1 MAEEQKKR
9 KVWKLVLTGGP
20 CGGKTTGQ
28 ARLSTFFENLGW
40 KVYRVP
46 ETSNVLLP
54 GGVNFAELSPQ
65 AAENFQENLLKT
77 MLQIETAFF
86 DLADQSSRN
95 CLIICDRGAMD
106 ASAFISRDQ
115 WEHIL
120 AKNGLDEVEIR
131 DNRYNQVIHMV
142 TAAKGAEEFYSI
154 EDHPS
159 RSEGVELARQL
170 DTRAAEA
177 WVGHPYVDMV
187 DNSSD
192 FDTKINSLISKV
204 AWSIGIDVGDR
215 LKLGAKKIKFVVNGP
230 LPSDATF
237 PSFRDFEVVHHYLQ
251 TSSRMM
257 QSRLRKRG
265 RKGKWSYTH
274 TIRKQ
279 VSGQVIEVKT
289 PLNHRDYST
298 LLAQEDPSHFLVY
311 KTRRCFMWKNQYF
324 QLDIYRDP
332 CHTRCKGLMLLESY
346 TTLKGDALLGAMPTF
361 LNLGP
366 QVTGDPA
373 FSMFNLSLKEE
384 WVHSKKFCHRLSEE
398 GEDENQV
405 APIRQEAQERLD
417 ANKSRQGSPNGQSC
431 GLSLVQM
438 PASALL
444 EDIDAANAA
453 TNGGSANANGL
464 DNDGLDKQLRKHI
477 AEKKEESAN
486 IAGND
491 NHSSSNSSSPGIPVK

>member
-1 MAEEQKKR
+1 MAAEQSKR
-9 KVWKLVLTGGP
+9 KIWKLVLTGGP

-54 GGVNFAELSPQ
+54 GGVNFAELSSQ
-65 AAENFQENLLKT
+65 AAEIFQENLLKT

-86 DLADQSSRN
+86 DLAEQSNRN

-106 ASAFISRDQ
+106 ASAFISREQ

-159 RSEGVELARQL
+159 RSEGVELARAL

-187 DNSSD
+187 DNSESN
-192 FDTKINSLISKV
+192 FDAKINSLISKV

-215 LKLGAKKIKFVVNGP
+215 LKLGAKKVKFVVNGP

-237 PSFRDFEVVHHYLQ
+237 PSFRDFEVVHHYLE

-298 LLAQEDPSHFLVY
+298 LLVQEDPCHFLVY
-311 KTRRCFMWKNQYF
+311 KTRRCFLWKNQYF

-332 CHTRCKGLMLLESY
+332 CHSRCKGLMLLESY
-346 TTLKGDALLGAMPTF
+346 TTLKGDKLFGAMPTF

-384 WVHSKKFCHRLSEE
+384 WVRSKKFCHRLSD
-398 GEDENQV
+398 DETETDHV
-405 APIRQEAQERLD
+405 PIRQEAQDRLD
-417 ANKSRQGSPNGQSC
+417 ANRSRQGSPNGT
-431 GLSLVQM
+431 LSLCNQ
-438 PASALL
+438 PCSAF
-444 EDIDAANAA
+444 EDEGCEA
-453 TNGGSANANGL
+453 GQL
-464 DNDGLDKQLRKHI
+464 DRQLRKH
-477 AEKKEESAN
+477 AESESERPKEDTNGSF
-486 IAGND
+486 
-491 NHSSSNSSSPGIPVK
+491 IPVK

>member
-9 KVWKLVLTGGP
+9 KIWKLVLTGGP

-86 DLADQSSRN
+86 DLAEQSNKN

-159 RSEGVELARQL
+159 RSEGVELARHL

-177 WVGHPYVDMV
+177 WVGHPYVDLV
-187 DNSSD
+187 DNSND
-192 FDTKINSLISKV
+192 NFDAKINSLISKV

-215 LKLGAKKIKFVVNGP
+215 LKLGAKKVKFVVNGP
-230 LPSDATF
+230 LPSDTTF

-298 LLAQEDPSHFLVY
+298 LLSQEDPAHFLVY
-311 KTRRCFMWKNQYF
+311 KTRRCFMWQNQYF

-332 CHTRCKGLMLLESY
+332 CHTRCQGLMLLESY
-346 TTLKGDALLGAMPTF
+346 TTLKGEKLLAAMPTF

-373 FSMFNLSLKEE
+373 FSMFNLSLKED
-384 WVHSKKFCHRLSEE
+384 WVRSKKFCHRLSDDEE
-398 GEDENQV
+398 THADENG
-405 APIRQEAQERLD
+405 PIRQEAQERLD
-417 ANKSRQGSPNGQSC
+417 ANRSRQGSPNGTLSC
-431 GLSLVQM
+431 IHPS
-438 PASALL
+438 SAF
-444 EDIDAANAA
+444 EDDEQ
-453 TNGGSANANGL
+453 L
-464 DNDGLDKQLRKHI
+464 DRQLRQH
-477 AEKKEESAN
+477 AAAAKEIQAAKEN
-486 IAGND
+486 QE
-491 NHSSSNSSSPGIPVK
+491 NSSRSKSGSPCIPVK